1 MLSFAAWSRVRLL
14 GAFALASLTWSLSA
28 AEGATAVRKFFDLPA
43 EDAERSLRRFSA
55 QAGVELIYST
65 EIAAGVRT
73 NAVRGE
79 FLPREAA
86 EQLLRGTGLVVVGD
100 ASHGVF
106 RIAKTRADP
115 NAGRAAQE
123 TRNSDRPG
131 PNEASP
137 KPEPTM
143 NHQASSSPLRR
154 ALIAAAAIFTG
165 SAGVDAQTAPAR
177 NAPASTTE
185 TKEEQPIQLE
195 AFEVVMTQDK
205 GYHSPYSGNAL
216 RTNEEIMKVPQSITV
231 LTRDMIDDIAS
242 IDLSDMLNYIGVG
255 NFQQGDSAYI
265 RGNNANINT
274 DGAGDGSP
282 SMAPDSATIDSVTVV
297 RGPIGVL
304 YGGNSSITGAVVR
317 QTRVPLDRRQTT
329 LRGQVDEWGF
339 HRFELDHTGPLG
351 SIGAAKF
358 SYRVDLAYQ
367 NGNTFLRNVVNERKV
382 YFGVLQMKYK
392 NTTLRLNA
400 QTQQI
405 RQPPHK
411 NTVATPEGLPWLG
424 VGRDESFFDKKSMIR
439 NSTSQ
444 VRGTAIQR
452 LAPGWSMTAYGT
464 VSHYR
469 YGPQSVLIVDQV
481 NYQRQ
486 IVRMFARRNNAGV
499 DAYTG
504 GTDVNGEYKLLG
516 RQFRTSFGGTAWTSS
531 RSPYDHFAN
540 PDFGSQN
547 AHLGNAVRSSTTA
560 LGFDRLEIPFARV
573 REVMDNIVNTPS
585 EQYRFP
591 ATAAIGTLV
600 ATSETNYYGQQNVE
614 IIPNRLIVTG
624 ALSSINNRSKST
636 NYTVSTKSPS
646 TFTHNER
653 NLHRYG
659 FVLNLTKDIALYG
672 VESTMVVFINST
684 SRLENGDFIPPRDGE
699 MREIGLKTNLL
710 DGRLTVTSGLYSTY
724 YKNWAVSRTGGIT
737 PGFTYNVFDL
747 IRDSYIKGW
756 DVSVAARPVSNWQ
769 LMLNYARQ
777 DPRIQVT
784 NTRLPSSFRGSWGV
798 FTSYQFKADPLKKFR
813 VGGGA
818 NRIMDRLT
826 GGSQLILPSGVAASA
841 VPGSSASLRLKDG
854 TMTTGF
860 VEYQLSRRWQL
871 KLNVNNVL
879 DETFVVGAQH
889 AAAIDP
895 SQPRTFSLIATLRF

>member
-1 MLSFAAWSRVRLL
+1 MTMNSCHVLSRRIVAAL
-14 GAFALASLTWSLSA
+14 LAS
-28 AEGATAVRKFFDLPA
+28 
-43 EDAERSLRRFSA
+43 
-55 QAGVELIYST
+55 
-65 EIAAGVRT
+65 
-73 NAVRGE
+73 
-79 FLPREAA
+79 
-86 EQLLRGTGLVVVGD
+86 VVGIS
-100 ASHGVF
+100 ALE
-106 RIAKTRADP
+106 AQTARAP
-115 NAGRAAQE
+115 
-123 TRNSDRPG
+123 
-131 PNEASP
+131 
-137 KPEPTM
+137 
-143 NHQASSSPLRR
+143 ASSS
-154 ALIAAAAIFTG
+154 AAK
-165 SAGVDAQTAPAR
+165 DD
-177 NAPASTTE
+177 
-185 TKEEQPIQLE
+185 QPVQLE
-195 AFEVVMTQDK
+195 AFEVIMTQDK

-255 NFQQGDSAYI
+255 NFQQGDSAYV

-282 SMAPDSATIDSVTVV
+282 SMAPDSATIDSITVV

-304 YGGNSSITGAVVR
+304 YGGNSSITAAVVR

-358 SYRVDLAYQ
+358 SYRLDLAYQ

-392 NTTLRLNA
+392 KTTLRLNA
-400 QTQQI
+400 QTQQL

-424 VGRDESFFDKKSMIR
+424 AGRDESFLDKKSMIR

-452 LAPGWSMTAYGT
+452 IAPGWSATAYGT
-464 VSHYR
+464 ISHFR

-486 IVRMFARRNNAGV
+486 VVRMFARRNNAGV

-504 GTDVNGEYKLLG
+504 GADVNGEYKLLG
-516 RQFRTSFGGTAWTSS
+516 HQFRTSFGGTAWTSS

-540 PDFGSQN
+540 PDFGTQN
-547 AHLGNAVRSSTTA
+547 AHLATATRSATTS

-573 REVMDNIVNTPS
+573 RQVMDNIVNIS
-585 EQYRFP
+585 ADQYRIP
-591 ATAAIGTLV
+591 ATAAFGTMV

-624 ALSSINNRSKST
+624 ALSSINNHAKST
-636 NYTVSTKSPS
+636 NYTSSTKSPS
-646 TFTHNER
+646 TFTHNNR
-653 NLHRYG
+653 DLHRYG
-659 FVLNLTKDIALYG
+659 FVLNLTKDIAVYG
-672 VESTMVVFINST
+672 VESTMVVFPNST

-699 MREIGLKTNLL
+699 MREIGVKTNLF
-710 DGRLTVTSGLYSTY
+710 DSRLTVTSGLYSTY

-747 IRDSYIKGW
+747 ITDSYIKGW
-756 DVSVAARPVSNWQ
+756 DVSVAARPVPNWQ
-769 LMLNYARQ
+769 LMLNYTRQ

-798 FTSYQFKADPLKKFR
+798 FSSYQFTTEPLQKIR
-813 VGGGA
+813 IGGGA

-826 GGSQLILPSGVAASA
+826 GGGQMILPTGQTASA
-841 VPGSSASLRLKDG
+841 VPGSSASIRLKDG

-860 VEYQLSRRWQL
+860 VEYQLNRRWHF

>member
-1 MLSFAAWSRVRLL
+1 MSLRPLWRCVCFVGAWLLAWGGLS
-14 GAFALASLTWSLSA
+14 SA
-28 AEGATAVRKFFDLPA
+28 VATTSTGAVRRFDLPA
-43 EDAERSLRRFSA
+43 GPAEQMLRAFGT
-55 QAGVELIYST
+55 QAGLELLFPTALAI
-65 EIAAGVRT
+65 GVRT
-73 NAVRGE
+73 NAVHGE
-79 FLPREAA
+79 HAVREAA
-86 EQLLRGTGLVVVGD
+86 EQLLAGTGLVMTEDVGLGVARIARRTSVAAVAPVEGPGGRSSAPLATRPEISD
-100 ASHGVF
+100 ASM
-106 RIAKTRADP
+106 T
-115 NAGRAAQE
+115 
-123 TRNSDRPG
+123 T
-131 PNEASP
+131 
-137 KPEPTM
+137 
-143 NHQASSSPLRR
+143 SSFTSSLRR
-154 ALIAAAAIFTG
+154 AFGAATALLAGTG
-165 SAGVDAQTAPAR
+165 ALDAQTAPAR
-177 NAPASTTE
+177 SSSAANDPKSD
-185 TKEEQPIQLE
+185 QPVQLE

-231 LTRDMIDDIAS
+231 LTRDLIDDIAS

-255 NFQQGDSAYI
+255 NFQQGDSAYV

-317 QTRVPLDRRQTT
+317 QTRTPLDRRQTT
-329 LRGQVDEWGF
+329 LKGTVDEWGY
-339 HRFELDHTGPLG
+339 HRFEVDHTGPLG
-351 SIGAAKF
+351 QIGAAKF

-367 NGNTFLRNVVNERKV
+367 NGGTFLRNVVNERKV
-382 YFGVLQMKYK
+382 YFGVVQMKYK

-400 QTQQI
+400 QTQQL

-411 NTVATPEGLPWLG
+411 NTVATPDGLPWLG
-424 VGRDESFFDKKSMIR
+424 AGRDESFLDKKSMIR
-439 NSTSQ
+439 TSTSQ
-444 VRGTAIQR
+444 VRGAAIQR
-452 LAPGWSMTAYGT
+452 LAPGWSLNAYGT
-464 VSHYR
+464 VSHLR

-486 IVRMFARRNNAGV
+486 VVRMFARRNNGGV
-499 DAYTG
+499 DSYNG
-504 GTDVNGEYKLLG
+504 GLDVNGEYKLL
-516 RQFRTSFGGTAWTSS
+516 RRSLRTSFGGTAWTSA
-531 RSPYDHFAN
+531 RSPYDHFGN
-540 PDFGSQN
+540 LDFGSQN
-547 AHLGNAVRSSTTA
+547 AHLGTPVRSATTA

-573 REVMDNIVNTPS
+573 REVMDNIVNTPA
-585 EQYRFP
+585 ELYRIP
-591 ATAAIGTLV
+591 ATSNIGTLV
-600 ATSETNYYGQQNVE
+600 TTNETNVYGQQNVE

-624 ALSSINNRSKST
+624 ALSKINNRSKST
-636 NYTVSTKSPS
+636 NYTSSTKALP
-646 TFTHNER
+646 TFTHNTR
-653 NLHRYG
+653 DLHRYG
-659 FVLNLTKDIALYG
+659 FVLNVTKDIAIYG

-684 SRLENGDFIPPRDGE
+684 SRLENGDFIPPRDGQ
-699 MREIGLKTNLL
+699 MREIGIKGSLL
-710 DGRLTVTSGLYSTY
+710 DNRVTVTTGLYSTY

-756 DVSVAARPVSNWQ
+756 DVSVAARPTPSWQ
-769 LMLNYARQ
+769 VMLNYAKQ

-798 FTSYQFKADPLKKFR
+798 FSSYQFTGEPLKKFR
-813 VGGGA
+813 IGGGA

-826 GGSQLILPSGVAASA
+826 GGGQMILPTGQTASA
-841 VPGSSASLRLKDG
+841 VPGSSSSIRLKDG

-860 VEYQLSRRWQL
+860 VEYQLNRRWHF

-895 SQPRTFSLIATLRF
+895 SQPRTFSLITTLRF